1 MNIFKTVFFVFS
13 VSVFSG
19 QVAAGPGHDH
29 GDALPAVVGEAWP
42 RVVMESD
49 LFEAVAILKGQ
60 TFEIFV
66 DHAATNAPVEN
77 AELAIL
83 LNGESVPL
91 ELHNVGEFD
100 AVLPNSMVGKN
111 IDLAMRITVGD
122 QSDVLTGQLL
132 MDDHDHDHADEEHEH
147 LLEYMAMAGA
157 VLLALVL
164 IALLVKRRNKGVN

>member
-1 MNIFKTVFFVFS
+1 MKKILFAMYLIAFS
-13 VSVFSG
+13 ALA
-19 QVAAGPGHDH
+19 VASPGHDH
-29 GDALPAVVGEAWP
+29 GDEAPLVESEASP

-60 TFEIFV
+60 TFEVFV

-111 IDLAMRITVGD
+111 INLAMRVTVGD
-122 QSDVLTGQLL
+122 QSDVLTGQLVL
-132 MDDHDHDHADEEHEH
+132 DDHDHDHADEEHEH

-157 VLLALVL
+157 ALLALVL
-164 IALLVKRRNKGVN
+164 IALFFKRRNKGVN

>member
-1 MNIFKTVFFVFS
+1 MKKILFAIYL
-13 VSVFSG
+13 
-19 QVAAGPGHDH
+19 VALSASAVAGPGHDH
-29 GDALPAVVGEAWP
+29 GDEAPLVESEASP

-100 AVLPNSMVGKN
+100 AMLPNSMVGKN

-122 QSDVLTGQLL
+122 QSDVLTGQLVL
-132 MDDHDHDHADEEHEH
+132 DDHDHDHADDEHAH
-147 LLEYMAMAGA
+147 LFEYTAMAGA
-157 VLLALVL
+157 VFLALVL
-164 IALLVKRRNKGVN
+164 IALFVKRRNKGVN

>member
-1 MNIFKTVFFVFS
+1 MKKILFAMYLIAF
-13 VSVFSG
+13 G
-19 QVAAGPGHDH
+19 ALVAASPGHDH
-29 GDALPAVVGEAWP
+29 GDEAPAVESEASP

-83 LNGESVPL
+83 LNGETVPL

-100 AVLPNSMVGKN
+100 AVLPDSMVGKN
-111 IDLAMRITVGD
+111 VDVALRVTVGD

-132 MDDHDHDHADEEHEH
+132 LDEHRHNHDAEEHGH
-147 LLEYMAMAGA
+147 LLEYLAIAGA
-157 VLLALVL
+157 ALIALVL
-164 IALLVKRRNKGVN
+164 IALFFKRRSKGVN